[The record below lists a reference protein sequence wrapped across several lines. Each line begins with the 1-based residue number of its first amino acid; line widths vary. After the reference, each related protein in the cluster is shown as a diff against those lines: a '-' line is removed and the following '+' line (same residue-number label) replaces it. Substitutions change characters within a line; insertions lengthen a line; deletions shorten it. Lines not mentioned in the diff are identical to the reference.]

1 MPRRGRP
8 VQGPEL
14 VKDGSEQAQQR
25 LKVVLATLGGSM
37 TIEQA
42 CSTLGIGRSA
52 FHKLRSRFL
61 ARAPDLLEP
70 RPRGRRRHVPGEA
83 DRRIAQLQ
91 REIVQ
96 LKLDLKAQQI
106 REEIALVMPHLLQNK
121 CPGALKKTPRPGT
134 QDASV
139 RSVRS

>member
-52 FHKLRSRFL
+52 FHKLRSQFL

-70 RPRGRRRHVPGEA
+70 RPRGRRRRVPSEA
-83 DRRIAQLQ
+83 DQRLAQLQ
-91 REIVQ
+91 QEIVQ
-96 LKLDLKAQQI
+96 LKLDLKAQQV
-106 REEIALVMPHLLQNK
+106 REEIALVMPHLLKNK
-121 CPGALKKTPRPGT
+121 RLGALKKTPRPGT
-134 QDASV
+134 QGASV
-139 RSVRS
+139 RSVRL

>member
-42 CSTLGIGRSA
+42 CDVLGIGRSA
-52 FHKLRSRFL
+52 FHKLRSQFL

-70 RPRGRRRHVPGEA
+70 RPRGRRREVLSEA
-83 DRRIAQLQ
+83 DQRIARLQ
-91 REIVQ
+91 QEIVQ
-96 LKLDLKAQQI
+96 LKLELKAQQI
-106 REEIALVMPHLLQNK
+106 REEIALVMPHLLK
-121 CPGALKKTPRPGT
+121 SKRSGAFKKTPRPDT
-134 QDASV
+134 QRVSV
-139 RSVRS
+139 RSARS